1 MAEKKFVWFSKT
13 ILVAVL
19 FEGVTLLESN
29 MEIIQQL
36 FGISWFHIASLAL
49 PLLMFY
55 LRLITNQGITP
66 KKDKV
71 EKDNKEE

>member
-55 LRLITNQGITP
+55 LRLITP